1 MTQSTKRLP
10 PSTRAATAY
19 TDRAGRVV
27 NNSPGEPERKT
38 FSITTMLDDETGR
51 LYLLAKSMGM
61 AVASIYRHNLTIF
74 AELLREED
82 ARLGEDASMSKKLHE
97 AARLLSMSHIVRHE
111 GIPDCADICDFLEVS
126 GRTDLARFVSELSL
140 VGMALLIDRARHCVA
155 YPGDSAEDWMH
166 SSRGAGQ
173 TDAHASHATH
183 NNGSDAGEI
192 ASTLER
198 NAS

>member
-1 MTQSTKRLP
+1 MTQNPKRLP
-10 PSTRAATAY
+10 LSARATTAY
-19 TDRAGRVV
+19 TDRTGRVV
-27 NNSPGEPERKT
+27 NTSPSEPERKT

-126 GRTDLARFVSELSL
+126 GRADLAKFVSEMPL

-155 YPGDSAEDWMH
+155 YPGDNAEDWMRYDRT
-166 SSRGAGQ
+166 SPENGAG
-173 TDAHASHATH
+173 
-183 NNGSDAGEI
+183 AGESDT
-192 ASTLER
+192 ALER